1 MYSNAKMQYMYQ
13 KSPIGLA
20 AASVIALCAA
30 ACHMQRPAE
39 ERAAAAAVETT
50 PVARTFVFE
59 CEDSYNFTARFSENA
74 VWLFLPTQAV
84 QLPQVRSGSGAKY
97 SGSGITFWS
106 KGRSAILETADTSY
120 FGCQNNPAKA
130 IWEHARLNGVDFR
143 ATGNEPGWTLEIT
156 LDQDMVFTTHYGE
169 SSYRFLT
176 PEPDINPSVRE
187 TSYLVEN
194 ADHQMSVRLKGQ
206 SCQDSVSG
214 ETVAVTVTIELDGA
228 RYAGCGKALR

>member
-1 MYSNAKMQYMYQ
+1 MQYMYQ
-13 KSPIGLA
+13 KSSIGLLTA
-20 AASVIALCAA
+20 PIIALSAV
-30 ACHMQRPAE
+30 ACHMQKPVDADPIPA
-39 ERAAAAAVETT
+39 ADTT
-50 PVARTFVFE
+50 QPGSRTFVYE

-74 VWLFLPTQAV
+74 VWLFLPAQAV
-84 QLPQVRSGSGAKY
+84 QLPQVRSGSGEKY

-143 ATGNEPGWTLEIT
+143 ATGNEAGWTLEIT